1 MLRTTNGAAAT
12 VMWPLAVGLPVG
24 VLTPAL
30 IERVRNVRADVDVV
44 DGVASICYLR
54 RSLAEDS
61 RFAHV
66 DSSSVGADENAIE
79 RTGGM
84 TTIENGSAT
93 RELAEKRALVTGGSR
108 GIAAAIV
115 RRFLDVCAEVL
126 TTKVGDEHGAGGAT
140 FVAADVRTRAG
151 AEALA
156 SAA

>member
-1 MLRTTNGAAAT
+1 
-12 VMWPLAVGLPVG
+12 MWPLAVGLPVG

-84 TTIENGSAT
+84 TTRAIARGGLCAAYYEWPVRAVGWLRRRGRCWGGMAAEVVVWSPDL
-93 RELAEKRALVTGGSR
+93 LAEADRDELTR
-108 GIAAAIV
+108 H
-115 RRFLDVCAEVL
+115 RRS
-126 TTKVGDEHGAGGAT
+126 G
-140 FVAADVRTRAG
+140 
-151 AEALA
+151 
-156 SAA
+156 